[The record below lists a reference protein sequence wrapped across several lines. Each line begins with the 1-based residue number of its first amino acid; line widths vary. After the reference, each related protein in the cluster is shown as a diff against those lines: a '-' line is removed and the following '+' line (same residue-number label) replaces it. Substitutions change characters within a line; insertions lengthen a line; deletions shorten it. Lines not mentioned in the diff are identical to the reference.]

1 MSNFLKELTRCEN
14 TILNECTSEYSDETL
29 QILKELIRCIQSGV
43 LCKKSE
49 SDRFICKHYKQNS
62 SSLVMY
68 WRIEGHGEK
77 SDNTFRCQI
86 HNLSKKLYMIFGSD
100 IFDSFY
106 SQNMEQLHMLNVK
119 LQALSFQDVY
129 FEDIFFSE
137 ISQSCKCDA
146 KKLRYDVEV
155 KDCVDELKLLR
166 QLKGDRFK
174 SVLATKDAEKLCY
187 IKNVLNKPLIDNTTK
202 QINEEKLKMLYAL
215 GLLGNSASKGE
226 RAEAVCN

>member
-14 TILNECTSEYSDETL
+14 VILHEYENEYSDDTAQTL
-29 QILKELIRCIQSGV
+29 KALIRCVQSGV

-49 SDRFICKHYKQNS
+49 SERFICKYYNQNS
-62 SSLVMY
+62 SSLVLR

-86 HNLSKKLYMIFGSD
+86 HNLSKKLYMIFGSY

-106 SQNMEQLHMLNVK
+106 GQNMEQLHMLNVK

-137 ISQSCKCDA
+137 ISQSCKYDA
-146 KKLRYDVEV
+146 KNYRYDIEA

-166 QLKGDRFK
+166 QLKSDRFK

-202 QINEEKLKMLYAL
+202 QINEEKLRMLYAL
-215 GLLGNSASKGE
+215 GLLGNSASKNE
-226 RAEAVCN
+226 WAEVACN